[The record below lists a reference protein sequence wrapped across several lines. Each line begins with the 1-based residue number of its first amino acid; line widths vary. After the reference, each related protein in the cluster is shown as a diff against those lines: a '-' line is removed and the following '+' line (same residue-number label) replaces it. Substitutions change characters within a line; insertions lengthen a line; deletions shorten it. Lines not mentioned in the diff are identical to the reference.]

1 LGQKSGESIM
11 TAKILIAVNV
21 SQSQYK
27 SHLNKAIDFYQGMK
41 LSGDKGLWHST
52 GLNAVH
58 CAISLSDALTI
69 YYLSKRFSG
78 DDHKQASELLSRI
91 PIEGVEQQAH
101 NFKRVI
107 LKKHMIAYEE
117 REFRKSEASEIAQQT
132 ERFYRW
138 GISQLSQ

>member
-1 LGQKSGESIM
+1 MFGKNIM
-11 TAKILIAVNV
+11 TAKILMAVNV

-41 LSGDKGLWHST
+41 LSEDKGLWHST

-91 PIEGVEQQAH
+91 PVEGVAQQAN
-101 NFKRVI
+101 NFKRII

-117 REFRKSEASEIAQQT
+117 REFRKSEAAEIAQQT

-138 GISQLSQ
+138 GVSQLSQ